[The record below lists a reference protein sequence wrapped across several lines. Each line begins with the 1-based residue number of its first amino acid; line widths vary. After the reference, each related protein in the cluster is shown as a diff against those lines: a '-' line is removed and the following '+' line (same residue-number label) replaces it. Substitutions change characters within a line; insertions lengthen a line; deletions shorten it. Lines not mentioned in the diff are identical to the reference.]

1 MFFEELLQIFRKRY
15 VLYNRVDFY
24 YISGGKEHLLNVSY
38 DLESPATKEREIR
51 GLVEAMEKLS
61 IKEGSIITAEHKELL
76 KTGAGKI
83 HIVPLWEWLLNA

>member
-1 MFFEELLQIFRKRY
+1 MGDQK
-15 VLYNRVDFY
+15 
-24 YISGGKEHLLNVSY
+24 HLLNVSY

-61 IKEGSIITAEHKELL
+61 IKEGSIITSEHKEAL

-83 HIVPLWEWLLNA
+83 YIVPLWEWLLRT